1 MGWRE
6 LSEAVFRQFLLQSPQ
21 ERLAVAG
28 YGLDPDGVDVV
39 E

>member
-28 YGLDPDGVDVV
+28 YGKRCSLSKH
-39 E
+39 